1 MTMFGKDIENM
12 AVITADFLPDESQLY
27 FIVADATNNIHVLQ
41 YDPEHPKSLVGT
53 RLIHKASF
61 CAGLEISTL
70 TMLPRTRHPTSR
82 FFPQPDQNNSSPPNQ
97 EYLVLA
103 TTLSGSL
110 AMVTTINES
119 SYRRLNIVQSQIIN
133 GEEHTA
139 GLNPKAY
146 RHASTRQME
155 VGMRGVLDGG
165 FLRRFL
171 DLSEVRRAEISGK
184 ARCSESDVRAELS
197 EIESGLGYF

>member
-12 AVITADFLPDESQLY
+12 AVITADFLPDDSQL
-27 FIVADATNNIHVLQ
+27 FFLVADAENNIHVLQ

-61 CAGLEISTL
+61 AAGLEISTL
-70 TMLPRTRHPTSR
+70 TMLPRTRHPTSP
-82 FFPQPDQNNSSPPNQ
+82 FFPQPDQITQAPQNP

-110 AMVTTINES
+110 AMVTTIPES

-133 GEEHTA
+133 GEEHAA
-139 GLNPKAY
+139 GLNPKAF
-146 RHASTRQME
+146 RSSSAKQLE

-165 FLRRFL
+165 FLRRFI
-171 DLSEVRRAEISGK
+171 DLSEVRKNEIAGK
-184 ARCSESDVRAELS
+184 ARCSETDVRAELA
-197 EIESGLGYF
+197 EIEASVGYF